1 MKMQALAVFF
11 LVAVVIGSICRVFR
25 LSAAVGRT
33 DAGRTPKQSVNP
45 NGRLT
50 GNSPA
55 PAVTHGPGTARA
67 DQAVV
72 RRADLFSRLST
83 VPVLGF

>member
-33 DAGRTPKQSVNP
+33 DAGRTPKQ
-45 NGRLT
+45 
-50 GNSPA
+50 
-55 PAVTHGPGTARA
+55 
-67 DQAVV
+67 
-72 RRADLFSRLST
+72 
-83 VPVLGF
+83 